1 MLGIFMNDIRKSSST
16 TTSNLMPWRRIHG
29 KLQSPFIYQNRSHI
43 LNRNLRTTT
52 KSIIFTQ
59 NFQHSIAHEHFTSNR
74 NNRSIC
80 LHISF
85 DTPKKHVGYKIYKSP
100 TFNYAL

>member
-1 MLGIFMNDIRKSSST
+1 METG
-16 TTSNLMPWRRIHG
+16 IHG